1 MCYSAHAQ
9 FTQVFGASVVTS
21 RQCTIMAVKTLDS
34 IDGIES
40 LLRKKVQ
47 DERKS
52 YKTTAAELRNK
63 YPHLTRGLSARSI
76 RRFCKGRD
84 IHPSSRLTA
93 SQLDRVVSSSVSK
106 VHTVRRICRLF

>member
-1 MCYSAHAQ
+1 
-9 FTQVFGASVVTS
+9 
-21 RQCTIMAVKTLDS
+21 MAVKTLDS

-40 LLRKKVQ
+40 LLVQ
-47 DERKS
+47 DVRKS
-52 YKTTAAELRNK
+52 YKTTAVELRNK

-84 IHPSSRLTA
+84 IHPSRLTA

-106 VHTVRRICRLF
+106 VHAVRRICRLF